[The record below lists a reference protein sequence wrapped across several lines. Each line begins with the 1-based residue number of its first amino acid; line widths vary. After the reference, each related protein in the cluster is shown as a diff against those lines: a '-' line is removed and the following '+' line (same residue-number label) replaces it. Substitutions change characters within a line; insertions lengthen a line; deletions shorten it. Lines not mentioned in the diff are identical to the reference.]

1 MAPHLEKSIT
11 ITVLNENG
19 ETLPGVNVVI
29 QGTSQGGI
37 TDVNGKLSLTVPDNA
52 VLLVSYVGYETQRL
66 TVGNQTNYTVNLRPN
81 QDQLE
86 ELVVIGSRNQN
97 RTVIESPVP
106 VDIINMTDIVKD
118 APEDRGCSDSQLCG
132 TFL

>member
-1 MAPHLEKSIT
+1 MAPHLEKNIT

-52 VLLVSYVGYETQRL
+52 VLLVSYVGYET
-66 TVGNQTNYTVNLRPN
+66 
-81 QDQLE
+81 
-86 ELVVIGSRNQN
+86 
-97 RTVIESPVP
+97 
-106 VDIINMTDIVKD
+106 
-118 APEDRGCSDSQLCG
+118 
-132 TFL
+132 